1 MKHYLQYGYN
11 NWRQG
16 NIVDTIDSM
25 RIFVAVAGQKSF
37 TAGAKQLG
45 ISTNLASK
53 HVRQLE
59 TRLDAQ
65 LFHRTTR
72 RVTLSDTGLAY
83 FERCVLLLDQFDELE
98 SLVHERQ
105 SELAGPIRI
114 TAPTGFGAGELV
126 EAIRPFQIAHPKVS
140 INLHLSDQH
149 VDMLDGGFD
158 LAIRFGPLQNSTLIA
173 RKLLT
178 MRLVVVASPEYI
190 RASGEP
196 LHPSALSTHNCLRQI
211 SSSDPEHWGFTI
223 NGKIQKF
230 LVSGSFTANSPRAI
244 ANMAAGGL
252 GIGRCPLYTAEPFL
266 KSGELVAL
274 FEDKTANEFNLYAV
288 YPSSRH
294 LTVRIRKLIDHLVQ
308 VLL

>member
-1 MKHYLQYGYN
+1 
-11 NWRQG
+11 
-16 NIVDTIDSM
+16 VDTIDNM

-37 TAGAKQLG
+37 TAGARQLG

-59 TRLDAQ
+59 KRLDAQ

-98 SLVHERQ
+98 GLVQERQ

-126 EAIRPFQIAHPKVS
+126 EAIRPFQIMHPEVS

-149 VDMLDGGFD
+149 VDILNGGFD
-158 LAIRFGPLQNSTLIA
+158 LAIRFGPMQNSTLIA

-178 MRLVVVASPEYI
+178 MRLVVVASPKYI
-190 RASGEP
+190 SVNGEP
-196 LHPSALSTHNCLRQI
+196 AHPGALSTHNCLLQT
-211 SSSDPEHWGFTI
+211 SSSDPEHWEFTI
-223 NGKIQKF
+223 HGKVEKF
-230 LVSGSFTANSPRAI
+230 RVSGSFTANSPRAV
-244 ANMAAGGL
+244 ANMVAGGL
-252 GIGRCPLYTAEPFL
+252 GIGRCPFYTAEPFL
-266 KSGELVAL
+266 KSGELVLL
-274 FEDKTANEFNLYAV
+274 FEDKMASEFNLYAV
-288 YPSSRH
+288 YPSGRH
-294 LTVRIRKLIDHLVQ
+294 LTVRIRKLIDHLVM
-308 VLL
+308 VLG

>member
-1 MKHYLQYGYN
+1 M
-11 NWRQG
+11 
-16 NIVDTIDSM
+16 DTIESM
-25 RIFVAVAGQKSF
+25 RSFVAVAGQKSF

-53 HVRQLE
+53 QVRQLE

-98 SLVHERQ
+98 GLVQERQ

-126 EAIRPFQIAHPKVS
+126 KAIRPFQMANPKVS
-140 INLHLSDQH
+140 ISLHLSDQH
-149 VDMLDGGFD
+149 VDILDGGLD

-178 MRLVVVASPEYI
+178 MRLVVFASPDYI
-190 RASGEP
+190 NAHGEP
-196 LHPSALSTHNCLRQI
+196 AHPRALSTHNCLLQT
-211 SSSDPEHWGFTI
+211 SSSDPEHWEFTI
-223 NGKIQKF
+223 NGKVEKF
-230 LVSGSFTANSPRAI
+230 RVGGSFTANSPHAV

-266 KSGELVAL
+266 KSGKLVLL
-274 FEDKTANEFNLYAV
+274 FEDKMASEFNLYAV
-288 YPSSRH
+288 YPSGRH
-294 LTVRIRKLIDHLVQ
+294 LTARIRKLIDHLVII
-308 VLL
+308 LG

>member
-1 MKHYLQYGYN
+1 M
-11 NWRQG
+11 
-16 NIVDTIDSM
+16 DTIDSM
-25 RIFVAVAGQKSF
+25 RIFIAVAGQKSF
-37 TAGAKQLG
+37 TSGAKQLG

-72 RVTLSDTGLAY
+72 RVTLTDTGLAY

-98 SLVHERQ
+98 GLVQEKQ

-126 EAIRPFQIAHPKVS
+126 EAIRPFQMEHPKVS
-140 INLHLSDQH
+140 VHLHLSDQH
-149 VDMLDGGFD
+149 VDMLNGGFD

-190 RASGEP
+190 MANGKP
-196 LHPSALSTHNCLRQI
+196 THPDQLSAHNCLLQI
-211 SSSDPEHWGFTI
+211 SSPDPEHWDFMI
-223 NGKIQKF
+223 DERVEKF
-230 LVSGSFTANSPRAI
+230 RVSGSFTANSPRAI

-252 GIGRCPLYTAEPFL
+252 GVGRCPLYTAEPFL
-266 KSGELVAL
+266 KSGELVLL
-274 FEDKTANEFNLYAV
+274 FENKMASAFNLYAV

-294 LTVRIRKLIDHLVQ
+294 LTVRIRKLIDHLVT
-308 VLL
+308 VLG